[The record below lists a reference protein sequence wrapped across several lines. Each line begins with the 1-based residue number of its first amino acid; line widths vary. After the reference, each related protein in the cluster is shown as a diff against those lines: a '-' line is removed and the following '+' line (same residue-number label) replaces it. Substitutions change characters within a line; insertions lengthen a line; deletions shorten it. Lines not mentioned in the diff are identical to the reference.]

1 MSDLHHAAT
10 SPAAE
15 PAAPPNFDRRGLVL
29 SLALTAVF
37 DVGVAL
43 AAFSF
48 ARHWGA
54 SDTVAYLAA
63 GIGPLIMILIT
74 WIRARTL
81 SGASVVILLYVLL
94 SSVAA
99 LIGGTD
105 PRLLLA
111 KDSLVTGG
119 FGLACLLSVVFGK
132 PLMFYFGAK
141 FATDGTEAGARM
153 WSGLWRYPDFRSS
166 QYRINTAW
174 GVGFLVEAALRIA
187 VAYGV
192 PSFSLANAIVT
203 ILPLLFLAGLL
214 AYTFSVGRRTRAA
227 AMARRAT
234 AVTPQPTA

>member
-10 SPAAE
+10 P
-15 PAAPPNFDRRGLVL
+15 PAAPPNFDRGGLLL

-43 AAFSF
+43 VAFAF
-48 ARHWGA
+48 ARQWGA

-81 SGASVVILLYVLL
+81 SGASVVILLYVVL

-105 PRLLLA
+105 PRLLLT
-111 KDSLVTGG
+111 KESLVTGG

-187 VAYGV
+187 VAYSV

-203 ILPLLFLAGLL
+203 ILPFLFLAGLF
-214 AYTFSVGRRTRAA
+214 AYTLSVARRTRAA
-227 AMARRAT
+227 AMARRT
-234 AVTPQPTA
+234 AAVAPQPTM

>member
-10 SPAAE
+10 PPATE
-15 PAAPPNFDRRGLVL
+15 PAAPPSFDRRGLFV

-43 AAFSF
+43 VAFSV
-48 ARHWGA
+48 ARQMGA
-54 SDTVAYLAA
+54 GNTVAYLAA

-81 SGASVVILLYVLL
+81 SGASVIILLYVLL

-119 FGLACLLSVVFGK
+119 FGLACLVSVLFGK

-141 FATDGTEAGARM
+141 FATDGTEAGARQ
-153 WSGLWRYPDFRSS
+153 WSGLWQYPDFRAS
-166 QYRINTAW
+166 QYRINAAW
-174 GVGFLVEAALRIA
+174 GVGYLVEAALRVA

-192 PSFSLANAIVT
+192 PNFSLANTIAT
-203 ILPLLFLAGLL
+203 ILPLLFLAVLL

-227 AMARRAT
+227 AVARRA
-234 AVTPQPTA
+234 AAITPQPTG